1 VRREDPCGFST
12 LVEEGDAM
20 YATVRRYDG
29 IDTTR
34 SEEIVRKVDETL
46 IPRLSELEGFQ
57 GYYLI
62 DAGGGALTSIGLFER
77 SAQGEESTRLV
88 AEWVR
93 DEQLESAIPNPPTL
107 TTGTVVAHKNAA
119 QHALAA
125 AV

>member
-1 VRREDPCGFST
+1 
-12 LVEEGDAM
+12 M
-20 YATVRRYDG
+20 HATVRRYDG
-29 IDTTR
+29 VDTTR

-46 IPRLSELEGFQ
+46 IPRLSELEGFE

-62 DAGGGALTSIGLFER
+62 DAGGGALTSIGFFER

-93 DEQLESAIPNPPTL
+93 DEQFESALPNPPTL
-107 TTGTVVAHKNAA
+107 TTGTVVVHKNAA